1 MVNPLKLVMILSRR
15 SSHEYTELGLNIE
28 YHANASPLAA
38 MTNDLAK
45 TVSFPPAEATTALK
59 LMMNWR
65 GSDLPLNLG
74 RVMGL

>member
-1 MVNPLKLVMILSRR
+1 MVDPLKLAMILSQR
-15 SSHEYTELGLNIE
+15 SSHEYNELGLNIE
-28 YHANASPLAA
+28 YHANASPSATI
-38 MTNDLAK
+38 TNDLAK
-45 TVSFPPAEATTALK
+45 TVSFPPTEATTALK

>member
-1 MVNPLKLVMILSRR
+1 MVNPLKLAMILSRR

-28 YHANASPLAA
+28 YHANASPSAA

-45 TVSFPPAEATTALK
+45 TVSFPPMEAMVASK
-59 LMMNWR
+59 LMMKWR

-74 RVMGL
+74 RVLGL

>member
-1 MVNPLKLVMILSRR
+1 MVNPLKLAMILSQ
-15 SSHEYTELGLNIE
+15 SFSHEYTKLGLNIE
-28 YHANASPLAA
+28 YHANASPSAA

-45 TVSFPPAEATTALK
+45 TVSFSPTEATTASK

-65 GSDLPLNLG
+65 GSNILLNLG

>member
-1 MVNPLKLVMILSRR
+1 MVNPLKLAMILSQR
-15 SSHEYTELGLNIE
+15 SSHEYNELGLNIE
-28 YHANASPLAA
+28 YHANASPLTAI
-38 MTNDLAK
+38 TNDLAK
-45 TVSFPPAEATTALK
+45 TVSFPPAEAMAALK

>member
-1 MVNPLKLVMILSRR
+1 MVNPLKLAMILSRR
-15 SSHEYTELGLNIE
+15 SSHEYIELGLNIK
-28 YHANASPLAA
+28 YHANTSPLAA

-45 TVSFPPAEATTALK
+45 TVSFAPTKAMVASK

-74 RVMGL
+74 KVMGL